1 MLYLCNLG
9 VGHIGNRKQIAR
21 QMEIPDQF
29 LGKIAQQLAKAG
41 LIEIVQGAKGGYRL
55 LVAPQDL
62 TLLSVVE
69 AVAGEIFLN
78 DCILRPE
85 SCSRSGNCA
94 VHEVW
99 EKARQ
104 QLRNTLREATFATL
118 SPQSAGA
125 PDRDPRS

>member
-9 VGHIGNRKQIAR
+9 VGQIGNRKQIAR
-21 QMEIPDQF
+21 KMEIPDQF

-55 LVAPQDL
+55 HVAPQDL
-62 TLLSVVE
+62 TLRSVVE
-69 AVAGEIFLN
+69 AVVGEIFLN
-78 DCILRPE
+78 DCIVRPD
-85 SCSRSGNCA
+85 SCSRSGTCA
-94 VHEVW
+94 VHDVW